1 MKKLIFIFLF
11 SFLCFSNIKAEEKD
25 TCKTQTVRFDNT
37 SVISKSLYGGFVAG
51 NLDNII
57 MFCDSYVEFSF
68 QKNSQTTLSEIMTDY
83 RALENLND
91 LLNELKYTRFS
102 ISTAKTYNLETVF
115 LVKVFLLPNSD
126 EYNMNILFVLNQNG
140 AISKFIIY

>member
-1 MKKLIFIFLF
+1 MKKFIFIFLF
-11 SFLCFSNIKAEEKD
+11 SFLCFFNIKAEEKD
-25 TCKTQTVRFDNT
+25 TCKNQIVRIDNT
-37 SVISKSLYGGFVAG
+37 SVISKSLYSGFVTG

-57 MFCDSYVEFSF
+57 IFCDSYVEFTF

-83 RALENLND
+83 RALENLNN

-102 ISTAKTYNLETVF
+102 ISSAKTYDLETVF
-115 LVKVFLLPNSD
+115 LVKIFLLPNSD
-126 EYNMNILFVLNQNG
+126 EYNMNILFILNQNG